1 MRGADRSGIRWLQ
14 AELPEL
20 VACGVLS
27 QETAD
32 ALRQHY
38 SSAPSDS
45 PRRIGF
51 VLSAV
56 LGSLL
61 IGAGIILLVA
71 HNWDFFSRPIR
82 CAIAFTPLALSIDR
96 KSTLLNSSH

>member
-1 MRGADRSGIRWLQ
+1 MRTADRSGIRWLL

-20 VACGVLS
+20 VASGTLS
-27 QETAD
+27 AEAAE

-38 SSAPSDS
+38 ATTDS
-45 PRRIGF
+45 GEPRRIGF
-51 VLSAV
+51 VLSAI

-71 HNWDFFSRPIR
+71 HN
-82 CAIAFTPLALSIDR
+82 
-96 KSTLLNSSH
+96 